1 MRMKARALRVKPAT
15 SIVCLLSFVAAVLVS
30 GTPFAADNT
39 PEPGPHADVDMGA
52 ARIHEPIQ
60 PVPVSHSF
68 DAQKIALGKKLFHD
82 RRLAGNRRLACA
94 DCHNLD
100 IGGTDKLAFSLKGN
114 GEATQFN
121 TPTIFNVS
129 LNTQYYWSGKFLTLE
144 DQIDDAL
151 KEIDTTW
158 PALIRTINA
167 IPDYV
172 DRFNALYADGITAE
186 NIQDTIVHFEQS
198 LLTPNSDFDRY
209 LNGDHSA
216 LSGNALR
223 GYRLFK
229 SYGCITCHQGKNVGG
244 NFLLDVDKTGPPFGK
259 LSATRDRLKN
269 KLKYIRV
276 PSLRNVA
283 VTAPYFHDGSATTL
297 YQAVQRMIDEY
308 LGINAKDEEIYYI
321 ISFLNSLTGEYKG
334 KKL

>member
-1 MRMKARALRVKPAT
+1 M
-15 SIVCLLSFVAAVLVS
+15 VCLVSSVAAILLS
-30 GTPFAADNT
+30 AMSFAADKN
-39 PEPGPHADVDMGA
+39 PEPVSHADVDVGA

-60 PVPVSHSF
+60 PVPVKYSF
-68 DAQKIALGKKLFHD
+68 DAQKVDLGNRLFHD
-82 RRLAGNRRLACA
+82 RRLAGDRHLACA

-151 KEIDTTW
+151 KEINTTW

-167 IPDYV
+167 IPGYV
-172 DRFNALYADGITAE
+172 ARFNALYADGVTAA
-186 NIQDTIVHFEQS
+186 NIQDAIVHFEQS

-216 LSGNALR
+216 LSRNALQ

-244 NFLLDVDKTGPPFGK
+244 NFLLNVDKAGPPFGK
-259 LSATRDRLKN
+259 LSSIHDRLKN

-297 YQAVQRMIDEY
+297 YQAVHRMIDEY
-308 LGINAKDEEIYYI
+308 LGINVKDEEIYYI
-321 ISFLNSLTGEYKG
+321 VSFLKSLTGEYKG

>member
-1 MRMKARALRVKPAT
+1 MRMKARAVRLKPAT
-15 SIVCLLSFVAAVLVS
+15 SIVCLLCLVTAVLAS
-30 GTPFAADNT
+30 GTILGADIT
-39 PEPGPHADVDMGA
+39 PEPLSHADIDVGA
-52 ARIHEPIQ
+52 TRTHEPIQ
-60 PVPVSHSF
+60 PVPVKYSF
-68 DAQKIALGKKLFHD
+68 DAQKVALGKKLFHD
-82 RRLAGNRRLACA
+82 RRLAGNKRMACA

-144 DQIDDAL
+144 DQVNDAL

-158 PALIRTINA
+158 PALIRTINSIA
-167 IPDYV
+167 DYV
-172 DRFNALYADGITAE
+172 DNFNALYADGITAE
-186 NIQDTIVHFEQS
+186 NIQDAIVQFEQS
-198 LLTPNSDFDRY
+198 LLTPNSAFDRY

-216 LSGNALR
+216 LSRNELR

-244 NFLLDVDKTGPPFGK
+244 NFLLNVDRAGPPFGK
-259 LSATRDRLKN
+259 LSSTSDRLKN
-269 KLKYIRV
+269 RLKYIRV

-308 LGINAKDEEIYYI
+308 LGINAKDEEIYDI
-321 ISFLNSLTGEYKG
+321 ISFLKSLTGEYKG